1 MILETLGRIRSKATR
16 TDQDASN
23 ASGMFTDTGVES
35 DYTPE
40 RTSHISTNTTSTSS
54 VYPTSS
60 TTSSPSSRSTKR
72 YSNNLFAS
80 GRLRD
85 YPYLR
90 SISQK
95 SGSHRST
102 VSITQTDSSQSLQE
116 ATSLN
121 SSDSGRPASPEG
133 RGPDSSAP
141 SSPSEKT
148 PVARSASLISSVED
162 MPPQAESATHTG
174 NAQPPEGFS
183 SASRQRAASA
193 ALAQVIREIEEEAEA
208 EVEDEIVM
216 PRTTRTPRPAA
227 DRERVFTVESGLLV
241 RATMNSV
248 FNLLTWV
255 ARTIH
260 PLTFTWRQSMRQGP
274 LYRLIDISLS
284 SQVLNACRLFPQD
297 ALAQLHQRHV
307 SQGTYLECL
316 DP

>member
-1 MILETLGRIRSKATR
+1 MILEMLGRIRSKKP
-16 TDQDASN
+16 DQDASN
-23 ASGMFTDTGVES
+23 DTGAES

-60 TTSSPSSRSTKR
+60 VTSSPSSRSAKR

-95 SGSHRST
+95 SGSHRSA
-102 VSITQTDSSQSLQE
+102 VSITQTDSSQSLRE
-116 ATSLN
+116 ETSLN
-121 SSDSGRPASPEG
+121 SSESGRPATPEG
-133 RGPDSSAP
+133 SGPDSSAP
-141 SSPSEKT
+141 SSLSEKT

-162 MPPQAESATHTG
+162 MPLHAES
-174 NAQPPEGFS
+174 AQPPEAFS

-193 ALAQVIREIEEEAEA
+193 ALAQVIKEIEAEA
-208 EVEDEIVM
+208 EVEDEILM

-227 DRERVFTVESGLLV
+227 DREREPGSLV
-241 RATMNSV
+241 RVKLNIAFS
-248 FNLLTWV
+248 LLTWV
-255 ARTIH
+255 VRTTR
-260 PLTFTWRQSMRQGP
+260 PLTFTCMHQSMRQGP
-274 LYRLIDISLS
+274 PYRRIDKLSLS
-284 SQVLNACRLFPQD
+284 QGLSACRLFLVG
-297 ALAQLHQRHV
+297 ALAQLHQCHV
-307 SQGTYLECL
+307 SQGMYLECL